1 MKSFKRYCYI
11 AAVALGLSSC
21 GDFLKEVSQ
30 DEFEPETTDSYT
42 ELLNG
47 EGYVFFQAL
56 DGLTWYMSDDV
67 DGNPDATNML
77 SFTDV
82 QMAYQDVFAWQSYM
96 FQSLKDASTEDRTYE
111 NYYEAIMVCNVIAD
125 NVMESD
131 GSEADKNRT
140 LAEALTLR
148 AYYYLQLVN
157 IFATP
162 YNDDRS
168 APDQRL
174 GVPLVTKAEIRD
186 EGTVAEVYEQI
197 TEDIERACELF
208 DANPQDLGVYRV
220 NSVAAHLIASRIYL
234 YMEDWD
240 KCIEH
245 ATTALAGAPGLC
257 YLPDYTYDNS
267 YAPINASNTV
277 VSSTFPETIF
287 LFGFRLSD
295 QFMGSPINLS
305 SDLVNC
311 FTDANDSRRGKYFA
325 ETPAYLNTYA
335 YQYFKF
341 GRSEQTYVW
350 RTAELYLNR
359 AEAYAEKYREG
370 DNASGQLAVDDL
382 NELRRNRITNYTDY
396 TLGTA
401 DELVDFCR
409 LERRRELFMEGH
421 RWFDL
426 RRYGMP
432 SIQHTWVSVD
442 GRRTTYTLQ
451 EKDPGYVV
459 PFSQD
464 VLDRNPKLQQNEL
477 AADRVGQ

>member
-186 EGTVAEVYEQI
+186 EGVVRNTVAEVYEQI

-208 DANPQDLGVYRV
+208 DANPQDLGV
-220 NSVAAHLIASRIYL
+220 SFQ
-234 YMEDWD
+234 
-240 KCIEH
+240 K
-245 ATTALAGAPGLC
+245 G
-257 YLPDYTYDNS
+257 
-267 YAPINASNTV
+267 
-277 VSSTFPETIF
+277 
-287 LFGFRLSD
+287 
-295 QFMGSPINLS
+295 
-305 SDLVNC
+305 
-311 FTDANDSRRGKYFA
+311 
-325 ETPAYLNTYA
+325 
-335 YQYFKF
+335 
-341 GRSEQTYVW
+341 EQ
-350 RTAELYLNR
+350 RH
-359 AEAYAEKYREG
+359 
-370 DNASGQLAVDDL
+370 SGCSA
-382 NELRRNRITNYTDY
+382 
-396 TLGTA
+396 
-401 DELVDFCR
+401 
-409 LERRRELFMEGH
+409 
-421 RWFDL
+421 
-426 RRYGMP
+426 
-432 SIQHTWVSVD
+432 
-442 GRRTTYTLQ
+442 
-451 EKDPGYVV
+451 
-459 PFSQD
+459 
-464 VLDRNPKLQQNEL
+464 
-477 AADRVGQ
+477 